1 MAKGMIAS
9 LTENYEF
16 QRVYKKQAP
25 VYGRYIVLYAK
36 KNNFQRIRLGI
47 TATKKIGKA
56 CKRNRARR
64 LIFESFRHMYPNI
77 VGKYDIVIVAKASMV
92 GASYQEIY
100 DEMHRLIKKAG
111 LYDE

>member
-1 MAKGMIAS
+1 MAKGKITS

-16 QRVYKKQAP
+16 QRAYKKSVP
-25 VYGRYIVLYAK
+25 LYGRYIVLYAR
-36 KNNFQRIRLGI
+36 KNNYNCIRLGI

-64 LIFESFRHMYPNI
+64 LIFEAFRRMYDSMT
-77 VGKYDIVIVAKASMV
+77 GGFDIVIVAKASITEATYFDV
-92 GASYQEIY
+92 FE
-100 DEMHRLIKKAG
+100 EMKRLVMKAG